1 MTLMNRRHIFFDIG
15 GDRCSATIDDAGGT
29 TGLLIV
35 SGGNEIRSGAHG
47 GQAAMAQYFAAL
59 GHPVLRYD
67 RRGIGDSEGDNG
79 GFENSADDIAAAA
92 ALFRANN
99 PALTRL
105 IAFGNC
111 DAASAL
117 CLFHAGQFDAL
128 ILANPW
134 IFDPAVDP
142 AVEPVSGASE
152 AAATPS
158 AAAIRARYW
167 ARIKNPRSII
177 DLLTG
182 KIDLAKLLRGLTKAA
197 VKEDTPL
204 LARRMGGALA
214 GTTVPVHIILAARD
228 GTALAFKAA
237 WNDAAFDAARGRV
250 TLSSID
256 SASHSFAGGDA
267 QSQLFAKIAAIL
279 SA

>member
-1 MTLMNRRHIFFDIG
+1 MTRRHIFFDVG
-15 GDRCSATIDDAGGT
+15 GDRCVATLDNAQGT

-47 GQAAMAQYFAAL
+47 GQAAMAQTFAER
-59 GHPVLRYD
+59 GHHVLRYD

-79 GFENSADDIAAAA
+79 GFGNSADDIAAAA
-92 ALFRANN
+92 ALFRRAN
-99 PALTRL
+99 PALTR
-105 IAFGNC
+105 IVAFGNC

-117 CLFHAGQFDAL
+117 CLYHAGQFDAL

-134 IFDPAVDP
+134 VFDPE
-142 AVEPVSGASE
+142 VESISGASE
-152 AAATPS
+152 APATPS

-182 KIDLAKLLRGLTKAA
+182 KIDLAKFLRGLTKAA

-204 LARRMGGALA
+204 LAKRMGGALA
-214 GTTVPVHIILAARD
+214 EAAMPVHIMLAARD

-237 WNDAAFDAARGRV
+237 WNDAAFDIARGRV

-256 SASHSFAGGDA
+256 SASHSFAGDDA
-267 QSQLFAKIAAIL
+267 QSWLFAKIAAIL

>member
-1 MTLMNRRHIFFDIG
+1 MNRRHHFFDIG
-15 GDRCSATIDDAGGT
+15 GDRCSATLDDAEGT
-29 TGLLIV
+29 TGFLIV

-134 IFDPAVDP
+134 IFDPV
-142 AVEPVSGASE
+142 VEPVSGASE
-152 AAATPS
+152 APAKPS

-177 DLLTG
+177 DLLSG

-197 VKEDTPL
+197 VKEGTPL
-204 LARRMGGALA
+204 LAKRMGGALA
-214 GTTVPVHIILAARD
+214 GAAVPVHIILAARD

-237 WNDAAFDAARGRV
+237 WDDAAFDTARGRV